1 MVSHFQDAV
10 GHSGFINLI
19 VSSILGDMF
28 WIYITVPGDFL
39 GLSSQAGH
47 AVVKQ
52 KVVFRK
58 VVIFILC

>member
-1 MVSHFQDAV
+1 M

-28 WIYITVPGDFL
+28 WIYVTVPGDVL